1 MSYQSRANLNDPENK
16 GFPISI
22 SQPKTPT
29 KICIL
34 GGGFAGLYT
43 ALSLARLS
51 WHKSLI
57 PNITLI
63 DKEERFLFTPF
74 LYELITDE
82 FRDWEIAP
90 SFQKLLAKVKVKFC
104 QGTVENINLK
114 QREIHLKNQECLT
127 YDYLVLSVGRKTFS
141 SVVSEQEVETYP
153 FRTLADAERLKQRLS
168 GLELSPKPKISIA
181 VIGGGP
187 NGVELAGK
195 LADRLQKR
203 GQIYLIVRGQQI
215 LKGFSNFSRKVAYQ
229 SLASRGVQLKFQTQI
244 QSVDHHHITLIEPE
258 QQHKIPIDL
267 VIETVGTQ
275 PREWLYHL
283 DCQHNKRGQVLT
295 TPTLQFIDYPEV
307 FALGDLADIR
317 NLQGQ
322 QVPATAQAAFQQG
335 AATAD
340 NLKALIMGKSLKAFH
355 YVHLGEMLTLGVR
368 EAIVSSFG
376 INLSGLIAC
385 WVRTWVYILLRMP
398 TVNHRLQVTQ
408 YRWKQGI
415 KNLFKIPWKSSKFNF
430 HKPL

>member
-1 MSYQSRANLNDPENK
+1 MIPQSHKNPHHQENS
-16 GFPISI
+16 GFSVPVL
-22 SQPKTPT
+22 PAKTSP

-43 ALSLARLS
+43 ALYLARLS

-63 DKEERFLFTPF
+63 DKQDRFLFTPF

-104 QGTVENINLK
+104 QGTVENIDLK
-114 QREIHLKNQECLT
+114 QREIHLQNGDCLT

-141 SVVSEQEVETYP
+141 TVVYEQEVETYP

-181 VIGGGP
+181 LIGGGP

-195 LADRLQKR
+195 LADRLQNL

-215 LKGFSNFSRKVAYQ
+215 LKGFSNFSQKVAYQ
-229 SLASRGVQLKFQTQI
+229 SLISRGVQIKSQTHI
-244 QSVDHHHITLIEPE
+244 ESVDHHNITLIEPRY
-258 QQHKIPIDL
+258 QQKIPIDL

-295 TPTLQFIDYPEV
+295 TPTLQLIDYPEV

-317 NLQGQ
+317 NLQGK

-355 YVHLGEMLTLGVR
+355 YVHLGEMLTLGVK

-376 INLSGLIAC
+376 INLRGLIAS

-408 YRWKQGI
+408 YRCKQGI
-415 KNLFKIPWKSSKFNF
+415 TNLWKIPFTTVKLNSQK
-430 HKPL
+430 LL

>member
-1 MSYQSRANLNDPENK
+1 MPQQPPKVYHPEP
-16 GFPISI
+16 GYFPIPVSK
-22 SQPKTPT
+22 SKTSPR
-29 KICIL
+29 ICIL

-43 ALSLARLS
+43 ALSLTRLS
-51 WHKSLI
+51 WHNSLN

-82 FRDWEIAP
+82 FKDWEIAP
-90 SFQKLLAKVKVKFC
+90 SFQKLLAQFKVQFN

-114 QREIHLKNQECLT
+114 QREIHLQRGDCLI

-141 SVVSEQEVETYP
+141 AVSTDGQAETYP
-153 FRTLADAERLKQRLS
+153 FRTLADAERLKQHLT
-168 GLELSPKPKISIA
+168 GLEFSSKPKISIA
-181 VIGGGP
+181 LIGGGP

-195 LADRLQKR
+195 LADRLQNR

-215 LKGFSNFSRKVAYQ
+215 LKGFSKFSQKVAYQ
-229 SLASRGVQLKFQTQI
+229 SLVARGVQIKFQTHI
-244 QSVDHHHITLIEPE
+244 ESVDAQHITLVNSEY
-258 QQHKIPIDL
+258 QQKIPIDL

-275 PREWLYHL
+275 PREWLYQL
-283 DCQHNKRGQVLT
+283 DCQHNKKGQVLT
-295 TPTLQFIDYPEV
+295 TPTLQLIDYPEV

-317 NLQGQ
+317 NLQGK

-335 AATAD
+335 SATAQ
-340 NLKALIMGKSLKAFH
+340 NLKALITGKSLKAFH
-355 YVHLGEMLTLGVR
+355 YFHFGEMLTLGTQ

-376 INLSGLIAC
+376 IHLKGLIAC

-398 TVNHRLQVTQ
+398 TVSHRLRVTQ
-408 YRWKQGI
+408 YRWITKLRTVPLKTTQ
-415 KNLFKIPWKSSKFNF
+415 LKSQRS
-430 HKPL
+430 L